1 MPAFNINDTDS
12 VREYLR
18 SLDIFHHFDEINV
31 RHIVNHLQITIIS
44 NSKEVYREFHKV
56 SDCRTNQIFLDD
68 DFYTRMNSLSAALEI
83 QSRLASLK
91 DISISNIFFNP
102 SWITVHSDSDRDR
115 SSYEVRV
122 FNREEEFKIFIKV
135 TFAERN
141 EEIYSERMYCTDGHL
156 VDFSRLEELVEKF
169 DELDAARTGK

>member
-1 MPAFNINDTDS
+1 MPAFNINDADS
-12 VREYLR
+12 VKEYLK
-18 SLDIFHHFDEINV
+18 SLDTFHHFDEINV
-31 RHIVNHLQITIIS
+31 QHIVNHLQITIIS

-56 SDCRTNQIFLDD
+56 SDHRTNQIFLGDEL
-68 DFYTRMNSLSAALEI
+68 YTRMNSLSAALDI
-83 QSRLASLK
+83 QSRLADIK
-91 DISISNIFFNP
+91 DISSSNIFFNP
-102 SWITVHSDSDRDR
+102 SWITVHSDSDCDR

-122 FNREEEFKIFIKV
+122 FDREEEFKIFVKV

-169 DELDAARTGK
+169 DELDSARTDK

>member
-31 RHIVNHLQITIIS
+31 QHIVNHLQITI
-44 NSKEVYREFHKV
+44 NSANKEVYREFHNV
-56 SDCRTNQIFLDD
+56 SDRRTNQIFLDD

-102 SWITVHSDSDRDR
+102 SWITVHYTSDRA
-115 SSYEVRV
+115 SYEIRV

-141 EEIYSERMYCTDGHL
+141 EEIYSERMYCTDGRL

>member
-12 VREYLR
+12 VKEYLK
-18 SLDIFHHFDEINV
+18 SLDIFHHFDEIKV
-31 RHIVNHLQITIIS
+31 QHIVNHLQITIIS

-56 SDCRTNQIFLDD
+56 SDCRTDQIFLGDE
-68 DFYTRMNSLSAALEI
+68 FYTKMNSLSAALDI
-83 QSRLASLK
+83 QSRLADIK
-91 DISISNIFFNP
+91 DISSSNIFFNP
-102 SWITVHSDSDRDR
+102 SWTTVHSDSNHDR

-169 DELDAARTGK
+169 DELDAARTSK

>member
-31 RHIVNHLQITIIS
+31 QHIVNHLQITIIS

-56 SDCRTNQIFLDD
+56 SDHRTDQIFLGDE
-68 DFYTRMNSLSAALEI
+68 FYTKMNSLSAALDI
-83 QSRLASLK
+83 QSRLADIK
-91 DISISNIFFNP
+91 DISSSNIFFNP
-102 SWITVHSDSDRDR
+102 SWITVQSDSNHDR

-122 FNREEEFKIFIKV
+122 FNHEEEFRIFIKV

-169 DELDAARTGK
+169 DELDAARTSK

>member
-12 VREYLR
+12 VKEYLK
-18 SLDIFHHFDEINV
+18 SLDIFDHFDEINV
-31 RHIVNHLQITIIS
+31 QHIVNHLQITIIS
-44 NSKEVYREFHKV
+44 ANKEVYREFHKV
-56 SDCRTNQIFLDD
+56 SDCRTDQIFLGDE
-68 DFYTRMNSLSAALEI
+68 FYTKMNSLSAALDI
-83 QSRLASLK
+83 QSRLSNLK
-91 DISISNIFFNP
+91 EISNYDIFFNP
-102 SWITVHSDSDRDR
+102 SWLTVHYTSDRA
-115 SSYEVRV
+115 SYEIRV

-169 DELDAARTGK
+169 DELDAARTSK

>member
-12 VREYLR
+12 VKEYLK
-18 SLDIFHHFDEINV
+18 SLDTFHHFDLIDV
-31 RHIVNHLQITIIS
+31 HHIANHLEITI
-44 NSKEVYREFHKV
+44 NSANKEVYREFHKV
-56 SDCRTNQIFLDD
+56 SDRRTNQIFLDD
-68 DFYTRMNSLSAALEI
+68 DFYTRMNSLSAALDI
-83 QSRLASLK
+83 QSRLADIK
-91 DISISNIFFNP
+91 DISSSNIFFNQ
-102 SWITVHSDSDRDR
+102 SWITVQSDSNHDRA
-115 SSYEVRV
+115 SYEIRV

-156 VDFSRLEELVEKF
+156 VDFSRLEEIVQKF

>member
-31 RHIVNHLQITIIS
+31 QHIVNHLQITIIS

-56 SDCRTNQIFLDD
+56 SDSQTAQIFLDD
-68 DFYTRMNSLSAALEI
+68 DFYNRMNSLSAALNI
-83 QSRLASLK
+83 QSRLADIK
-91 DISISNIFFNP
+91 DISNYDIFFNP
-102 SWITVHSDSDRDR
+102 SWLTVHYTSDRA
-115 SSYEVRV
+115 SYEIRV
-122 FNREEEFKIFIKV
+122 FNREEEFKIFVKV

-169 DELDAARTGK
+169 DRLDAARTSK

>member
-12 VREYLR
+12 VKEYLK
-18 SLDIFHHFDEINV
+18 SLDTFHHFDEINV
-31 RHIVNHLQITIIS
+31 QHIVNHLQITIIS

-56 SDCRTNQIFLDD
+56 SDCRTDQIFLGDEI
-68 DFYTRMNSLSAALEI
+68 YTRMNSLSAALDI
-83 QSRLASLK
+83 QSRLA
-91 DISISNIFFNP
+91 DIKKISNSNIFFNP
-102 SWITVHSDSDRDR
+102 SWLTVHYTSDRA
-115 SSYEVRV
+115 SYEIRV

-156 VDFSRLEELVEKF
+156 VDFSRLEEIVQKF
-169 DELDAARTGK
+169 DELNAARTGK

>member
-1 MPAFNINDTDS
+1 MPVFNINDTSS
-12 VREYLR
+12 VKEYLK
-18 SLDIFHHFDEINV
+18 SLDSFDHFDEIKV
-31 RHIVNHLQITIIS
+31 QHIVNHLQITIIS

-56 SDCRTNQIFLDD
+56 SDRQTNQIFLDD
-68 DFYTRMNSLSAALEI
+68 DFYTRMNSLSASLDI
-83 QSRLASLK
+83 QSRLADIK

-102 SWITVHSDSDRDR
+102 SWITVQSDSNRDR

-141 EEIYSERMYCTDGHL
+141 EEIYSERIYCTDGHL

-169 DELDAARTGK
+169 DELDAVRATK

>member
-31 RHIVNHLQITIIS
+31 QHIVNHLQITIIS
-44 NSKEVYREFHKV
+44 ANKEIYREFHKV
-56 SDCRTNQIFLDD
+56 SDCRTDQIFLGDE
-68 DFYTRMNSLSAALEI
+68 FYTKMNSLSAALDI
-83 QSRLASLK
+83 QSRLSNLK
-91 DISISNIFFNP
+91 DISSSNIFFNP
-102 SWITVHSDSDRDR
+102 SWITVQSDSNHDR

-122 FNREEEFKIFIKV
+122 FNREEEFEIFIKV

-141 EEIYSERMYCTDGHL
+141 EEFYSERIYCTDGHL

-169 DELDAARTGK
+169 DELDAARTSK

>member
-31 RHIVNHLQITIIS
+31 QHIVNHLQITIIS

-56 SDCRTNQIFLDD
+56 SDHRTNQIFLND
-68 DFYTRMNSLSAALEI
+68 DFYTRMNSLSAALDI
-83 QSRLASLK
+83 QSHLAEIK
-91 DISISNIFFNP
+91 EISSSNIFFNP
-102 SWITVHSDSDRDR
+102 SWLTVHYTSDR

-122 FNREEEFKIFIKV
+122 FDREEEFKIFIKV
-135 TFAERN
+135 TFVEKN

-156 VDFSRLEELVEKF
+156 VDFSRLEEIVQKF
-169 DELDAARTGK
+169 DELDATRTGK

>member
-12 VREYLR
+12 VKEYLK

-31 RHIVNHLQITIIS
+31 QHIVNHLQITIIS

-56 SDCRTNQIFLDD
+56 SDCRTDQIFLND
-68 DFYTRMNSLSAALEI
+68 DFYTRMNSLSAALDI
-83 QSRLASLK
+83 QSRLAEIK
-91 DISISNIFFNP
+91 EISNYDIFFNP
-102 SWITVHSDSDRDR
+102 SWLTVHYTSDRA
-115 SSYEVRV
+115 SYEVRV
-122 FNREEEFKIFIKV
+122 FDREEEFKIFIKV

-156 VDFSRLEELVEKF
+156 VDFSRLEEIVQKF
-169 DELDAARTGK
+169 DELDATRTGK

>member
-31 RHIVNHLQITIIS
+31 QHIVNHLQITIIS

-56 SDCRTNQIFLDD
+56 SDCRTDQIFLGDE
-68 DFYTRMNSLSAALEI
+68 FYTKMNSLSAALDI
-83 QSRLASLK
+83 QFRLADIK
-91 DISISNIFFNP
+91 DISSSNIFFNP
-102 SWITVHSDSDRDR
+102 SWITVHSDSNHDR

-122 FNREEEFKIFIKV
+122 FDLEEEFKIFIKV

>member
-18 SLDIFHHFDEINV
+18 SLDIFHHFDEIDV
-31 RHIVNHLQITIIS
+31 HHIANHLEITIS
-44 NSKEVYREFHKV
+44 SKSKEVYREFHKV
-56 SDCRTNQIFLDD
+56 SDHRTNQIFLDD
-68 DFYTRMNSLSAALEI
+68 DFYTKIISLSAALDI
-83 QSRLASLK
+83 KTRLANLK
-91 DISISNIFFNP
+91 EISNYDIFFNP
-102 SWITVHSDSDRDR
+102 SWITVQSDSNHDR

-122 FNREEEFKIFIKV
+122 FNREEAFKIFIKV

>member
-31 RHIVNHLQITIIS
+31 QHIVNHLQITIIS

-56 SDCRTNQIFLDD
+56 SDCRTDQIFLND
-68 DFYTRMNSLSAALEI
+68 DFYTRMNSLSAALDI
-83 QSRLASLK
+83 QSRLAEIK
-91 DISISNIFFNP
+91 EISSSNIFFNP
-102 SWITVHSDSDRDR
+102 SWITVHSDSNHDR

-122 FNREEEFKIFIKV
+122 FDREEEFKIFIKV
-135 TFAERN
+135 TFVERN

-156 VDFSRLEELVEKF
+156 VDFSRLEEIVQKF
-169 DELDAARTGK
+169 DELDATRTGK

>member
-18 SLDIFHHFDEINV
+18 SLDIFHHFDEIDV
-31 RHIVNHLQITIIS
+31 QHIVNHLQITI
-44 NSKEVYREFHKV
+44 NSANKEVYREFHKV
-56 SDCRTNQIFLDD
+56 SDHRTNQIFLGDEL
-68 DFYTRMNSLSAALEI
+68 YTRMNSLSAALDI
-83 QSRLASLK
+83 QSRLADIK
-91 DISISNIFFNP
+91 DISCSNIFFNP
-102 SWITVHSDSDRDR
+102 SWITVQSDSNHDR

-156 VDFSRLEELVEKF
+156 VDFSRLEEIVQKF

>member
-18 SLDIFHHFDEINV
+18 SLDIFHHFDEIKV
-31 RHIVNHLQITIIS
+31 QHIVNHLQITIIS
-44 NSKEVYREFHKV
+44 ANKEVYREFHKV
-56 SDCRTNQIFLDD
+56 SDCRTDQIFLGDE
-68 DFYTRMNSLSAALEI
+68 FYTKMNSLSAALDI
-83 QSRLASLK
+83 QSRLSNLK
-91 DISISNIFFNP
+91 EISNYDIFFNP
-102 SWITVHSDSDRDR
+102 NWLTVHYTSDRA
-115 SSYEVRV
+115 SYEIRV

-169 DELDAARTGK
+169 DEFDAARTSK

>member
-1 MPAFNINDTDS
+1 MPAFNIDDTSS
-12 VREYLR
+12 VKEYLK
-18 SLDIFHHFDEINV
+18 SLDSFDHFDEIDV
-31 RHIVNHLQITIIS
+31 QHIVNHLQITISS

-56 SDCRTNQIFLDD
+56 SDRQTNQIFLGDE
-68 DFYTRMNSLSAALEI
+68 FYTRMNSLSAALEI
-83 QSRLASLK
+83 QSRLADIK
-91 DISISNIFFNP
+91 DISSSNIFFNP
-102 SWITVHSDSDRDR
+102 SWITVHSDSNLDR

-122 FNREEEFKIFIKV
+122 FNREEGFKIFVKV
-135 TFAERN
+135 IFAERN

>member
-18 SLDIFHHFDEINV
+18 SLDIFHHFDEIKV
-31 RHIVNHLQITIIS
+31 QHIVNHLQITIIS
-44 NSKEVYREFHKV
+44 RSKEVYREFHKV
-56 SDCRTNQIFLDD
+56 SDHRTNQLFLGDE
-68 DFYTRMNSLSAALEI
+68 FYTKMNSLSAALDI
-83 QSRLASLK
+83 KTRLANLK
-91 DISISNIFFNP
+91 EISNYNIFFNP
-102 SWITVHSDSDRDR
+102 SWITVHYASDRA
-115 SSYEVRV
+115 SYEVRV
-122 FNREEEFKIFIKV
+122 FDREEEFKIFIKV

-169 DELDAARTGK
+169 DELDAARTSK

>member
-12 VREYLR
+12 VKKYLK
-18 SLDIFHHFDEINV
+18 SLDTFHHFDEIKV
-31 RHIVNHLQITIIS
+31 QHIVNHLQITIIS

-56 SDCRTNQIFLDD
+56 SDRRTNQIFLDD
-68 DFYTRMNSLSAALEI
+68 DFYTRMNSLSAALDI
-83 QSRLASLK
+83 QSRLAEIK
-91 DISISNIFFNP
+91 EISNYDIFFNP
-102 SWITVHSDSDRDR
+102 SWLTVHYTSDRA
-115 SSYEVRV
+115 SYEVRV
-122 FNREEEFKIFIKV
+122 FDREEEFKIFIKV

-169 DELDAARTGK
+169 DELDAARTSK

>member
-12 VREYLR
+12 VKKYLK
-18 SLDIFHHFDEINV
+18 SLDTFYHFDEIDV
-31 RHIVNHLQITIIS
+31 QHIVNHLQITIIS

-56 SDCRTNQIFLDD
+56 SDSQTAQIFLGDE
-68 DFYTRMNSLSAALEI
+68 FYTRMNSLSASLDI
-83 QSRLASLK
+83 KTRLANLK
-91 DISISNIFFNP
+91 EILNYDIFFNP
-102 SWITVHSDSDRDR
+102 SWLTVHYTSDRA
-115 SSYEVRV
+115 SYEIRV

-156 VDFSRLEELVEKF
+156 VDFSRLEEIVQKF